1 MVKSV
6 SKRIMQSIATNE
18 KYSTDELE
26 QMEYA
31 LVTILFESVKII
43 SLIITFSLFGY
54 FNEVIIITGIMCAVK
69 PFIGGYH
76 EDTQIRCFLSSVAI
90 TFAILAISLNS
101 SLNIV
106 SSAVISIICLI
117 CIWYRAPVLN
127 PRMPMT
133 KKELIMKNKIIGT
146 SITAVFAVI
155 ALIFIKYNIYSDCIT
170 WTITFQTL
178 LLFNKL
184 K

>member
-1 MVKSV
+1 M
-6 SKRIMQSIATNE
+6 
-18 KYSTDELE
+18 LE
-26 QMEYA
+26 N
-31 LVTILFESVKII
+31 LFENLSASMAKANNYDKDQQEKIQYVMKTFVFEIVKLI
-43 SLIITFSLFGY
+43 LIIAIFSFFGY
-54 FNEVIIITGIMCAVK
+54 NKEVLIILLVMTSTK

>member
-1 MVKSV
+1 MFE
-6 SKRIMQSIATNE
+6 N
-18 KYSTDELE
+18 
-26 QMEYA
+26 
-31 LVTILFESVKII
+31 LFENLAASMAKANNYDKDQQEKIQYVMKTFVFEIIKII
-43 SLIITFSLFGY
+43 LIITIFSFFGY
-54 FNEVIIITGIMCAVK
+54 NKEVLIILLVMTSTK

-90 TFAILAISLNS
+90 TFAILVLSLNS
-101 SLNIV
+101 SLNV
-106 SSAVISIICLI
+106 FSCAAISIMCLI
-117 CIWYRAPVLN
+117 CIWYRAPILN

-146 SITAVFAVI
+146 TITAIFAVV
-155 ALIFIKYNIYSDCIT
+155 ALIFIKYNTYSECII

-184 K
+184 Y